1 MTTATSAEEEYGVSY
16 ACADPPPKIVTY
28 TNSITNETKTE
39 SIPTKISSLQ
49 VVFDYNVFHPE
60 DVSFGEASSKG
71 VLDSIKDSVSNIF
84 NKEEGEEKKKQG
96 EENLIALEKCMVDN
110 IWKTMLTND
119 MMTWVERTPGEGNE
133 KSQCAGLLIDEN
145 SRRVLQ
151 DGSSNNT
158 LVETEEPEPIVN
170 DAGTNAGE
178 TPQPLVIDDAGMDQ
192 TQPVTIDETS
202 PMNNSSSTSTTTTDE
217 ATTFTG
223 TKLIRMESFPLD
235 YVNTNGCPG
244 GSSDTCT
251 SIRGVITASYIGIN
265 ENGVAESI
273 ARMLQDGMNSGSF
286 LCEGSPATKIEF
298 DTYIGQSKGGHGAL
312 ILNTSRGMAEP
323 PNSLTKYG
331 IIFVVFVVLLAAG
344 VIAGV
349 VYKKKKMKKMGSTA
363 EQDFEANLALEE
375 GVAAAGTTAD
385 DDNARTE
392 TPTSEEPQ
400 QPEALK
406 VELSESFVGI
416 NGDDAGEVEISLSP
430 RRGKTVD

>member
-28 TNSITNETKTE
+28 TNSVTNETKTE

-60 DVSFGEASSKG
+60 DVTFGEASSKG

-84 NKEEGEEKKKQG
+84 NKEDGEEKKKQG

-110 IWKTMLTND
+110 IWKTMLAND
-119 MMTWVERTPGEGNE
+119 MMTWVEGTSGEGNE
-133 KSQCAGLLIDEN
+133 KSQCAGLLIDEK

-151 DGSSNNT
+151 DDGNT
-158 LVETEEPEPIVN
+158 LVETEEAEPIVN
-170 DAGTNAGE
+170 DADANAGE

-192 TQPVTIDETS
+192 TQPVIIDETS
-202 PMNNSSSTSTTTTDE
+202 PINNSSSTQTDA

-223 TKLIRMESFPLD
+223 TKLIGMESFPLD

-244 GSSDTCT
+244 ASDTTCT
-251 SIRGVITASYIGIN
+251 SIRGVIAASYIGIN

-298 DTYIGQSKGGHGAL
+298 DTFIGQSKGGHGAL

-349 VYKKKKMKKMGSTA
+349 VYKKKKMKNSKEMGSTA

-375 GVAAAGTTAD
+375 GVVAVGGTTTD
-385 DDNARTE
+385 DENARTE

-400 QPEALK
+400 QPDALM

-416 NGDDAGEVEISLSP
+416 DGDDAAEVEISLSP
-430 RRGKTVD
+430 KRGKTID